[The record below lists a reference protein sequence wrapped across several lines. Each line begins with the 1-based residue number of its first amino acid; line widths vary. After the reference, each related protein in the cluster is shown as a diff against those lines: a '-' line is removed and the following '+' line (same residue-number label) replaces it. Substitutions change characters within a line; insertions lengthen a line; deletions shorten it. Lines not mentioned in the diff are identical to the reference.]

1 MIIPNRF
8 RKKFPSFPGFIDSI
22 MIVSGRNLWFIA
34 YWDRDKNT
42 VGLYIPGKCKSFDG
56 RSRFIPGIPKQFNDT
71 NRQYKTWRNNYSFL
85 GSSQPISFLL
95 YQLRA
100 TM

>member
-1 MIIPNRF
+1 
-8 RKKFPSFPGFIDSI
+8 

-42 VGLYIPGKCKSFDG
+42 VGLYIPGKCKSVDG

-71 NRQYKTWRNNYSFL
+71 NRQYKNMEEQLF
-85 GSSQPISFLL
+85 ISWVFTTNFFPVIPAESDHVNGNRLDN
-95 YQLRA
+95 RR
-100 TM
+100 